1 MYANYVVNMFWLSR
15 QMQQIKVNAG
25 EIHHK
30 LFIVSNRERLEQDR
44 SLKREQESA
53 LQKAIEDDK
62 VNSFSQILTL
72 HK

>member
-1 MYANYVVNMFWLSR
+1 
-15 QMQQIKVNAG
+15 MQQIKVNTG

>member
-1 MYANYVVNMFWLSR
+1 
-15 QMQQIKVNAG
+15 MQQIKVNAG

-30 LFIVSNRERLEQDR
+30 LFIVSNRERLEQDH

-62 VNSFSQILTL
+62 VNSFSQILIL

>member
-1 MYANYVVNMFWLSR
+1 
-15 QMQQIKVNAG
+15 MQQIKVNTG

-62 VNSFSQILTL
+62 VNSFSQILT
-72 HK
+72 

>member
-15 QMQQIKVNAG
+15 QMQQIKVNTG

-62 VNSFSQILTL
+62 VNSFSQILT
-72 HK
+72 